1 MERRKSRGGWKVDRM
16 KQQEIDADGQ
26 NRPVA
31 AFKQGRIGNH
41 SSDGEKSLKRPILKG
56 AKYRNQPTIVEGHRF
71 DSKKEARRYQELRYL
86 EQKGVI
92 ENLSLQVAFVLAPSV
107 RFDDEPRAKPA
118 LKYVADFV
126 YSEGGR
132 RIVEDVKSGATAKAA
147 AYRIKR
153 HLMKAVHGIE
163 VKEV

>member
-1 MERRKSRGGWKVDRM
+1 MERRKSRGVRKVDRVT
-16 KQQEIDADGQ
+16 QQEIDADGQ
-26 NRPVA
+26 NAAVA
-31 AFKQGRIGNH
+31 ASKQGRIGEGGAE
-41 SSDGEKSLKRPILKG
+41 GEKSLKRPILKG
-56 AKYRNQPTIVEGHRF
+56 AKYGNHPTIIDGHRF

-92 ENLSLQVAFVLAPSV
+92 ENLALQVAFELAPSV
-107 RFDDEPRAKPA
+107 RFEDEKRAKPA

-163 VKEV
+163 VREV

>member
-1 MERRKSRGGWKVDRM
+1 VERRKSRGARKVDRA
-16 KQQEIDADGQ
+16 KAVEIDAKAE
-26 NRPVA
+26 NRAVA
-31 AFKQGRIGNH
+31 ALKQGRIGNH
-41 SSDGEKSLKRPILKG
+41 SGDGEKSLKRPILKG
-56 AKYRNQPTIVEGHRF
+56 AKYRNQPTVVEGHRF

-107 RFDDEPRAKPA
+107 RFEDEPRAKPA

>member
-1 MERRKSRGGWKVDRM
+1 M
-16 KQQEIDADGQ
+16 KQQGIDAECQ

-31 AFKQGRIGNH
+31 ALKQGRIGNH
-41 SSDGEKSLKRPILKG
+41 SGDGEKSLKRPILRG
-56 AKYRNQPTIVEGHRF
+56 AKYRNQPTVVEGHRF

-92 ENLSLQVAFVLAPSV
+92 ENLALQVAFVLAPSV

>member
-1 MERRKSRGGWKVDRM
+1 MERRKSRGGWKVDRVT
-16 KQQEIDADGQ
+16 QQEIDADGQ
-26 NRPVA
+26 NAAVA
-31 AFKQGRIGNH
+31 ASKQGRIGEGCA
-41 SSDGEKSLKRPILKG
+41 DGEKSLKRTILKG

-107 RFDDEPRAKPA
+107 RFEDEPRAKPA

>member
-1 MERRKSRGGWKVDRM
+1 MTVEINGKASNRAAAASKQVLIGKGGSAV
-16 KQQEIDADGQ
+16 
-26 NRPVA
+26 
-31 AFKQGRIGNH
+31 
-41 SSDGEKSLKRPILKG
+41 EKSLKRPILKG
-56 AKYRNQPTIVEGHRF
+56 AKYRNQPTVVDGHRF
-71 DSKKEARRYQELRYL
+71 DAKKEARRYQELRYL

-92 ENLSLQVAFVLAPSV
+92 ENLALQVAFVLAPSV

>member
-1 MERRKSRGGWKVDRM
+1 MERRKSRGVRKVDRV
-16 KQQEIDADGQ
+16 KQLEIDAEAE
-26 NRPVA
+26 NRSA
-31 AFKQGRIGNH
+31 AASKQGRIGEGGT
-41 SSDGEKSLKRPILKG
+41 DGEKSLKRPILKG
-56 AKYRNQPTIVEGHRF
+56 AKYGNHPTIIDGHRF

-92 ENLSLQVAFVLAPSV
+92 ENLALQVAFVLAPSV
-107 RFDDEPRAKPA
+107 RFEDEPRAKPA

>member
-1 MERRKSRGGWKVDRM
+1 MERRKSRGARKVDRA
-16 KQQEIDADGQ
+16 KAVEIDAKAE
-26 NRPVA
+26 NRAVA
-31 AFKQGRIGNH
+31 ALKQGRIGNH
-41 SSDGEKSLKRPILKG
+41 SGDGEKSLKRPILKG
-56 AKYRNQPTIVEGHRF
+56 AKYRNQPTVVEGHRF

-86 EQKGVI
+86 EQKGGI
-92 ENLSLQVAFVLAPSV
+92 ENLALQVAFELAPSV
-107 RFDDEPRAKPA
+107 RFEDEKRAKPA

>member
-1 MERRKSRGGWKVDRM
+1 MERRKSRGARKVDRA
-16 KQQEIDADGQ
+16 KAVEIDAKAE
-26 NRPVA
+26 NRAVA
-31 AFKQGRIGNH
+31 ALKQGRIGNH
-41 SSDGEKSLKRPILKG
+41 SGDGEKSLKRPILKG

-107 RFDDEPRAKPA
+107 RFEDEPRAKPA

-163 VKEV
+163 VMEV